1 MAPMIPLQ
9 IGLTVV
15 GLLVVVLGAVIGDGL
30 LLLIGG
36 LMTAVAVTGL
46 GIALRA
52 RARQSH
58 HMR

>member
-52 RARQSH
+52 RARESH
-58 HMR
+58 HTR

>member
-9 IGLTVV
+9 IGLIVV

-52 RARQSH
+52 RAREGQ
-58 HMR
+58 RLR

>member
-1 MAPMIPLQ
+1 MAPLIPLQ
-9 IGLTVV
+9 IGLTLV
-15 GLLVVVLGAVIGDGL
+15 GLMVVVLGVVIGDGL

-52 RARQSH
+52 RARENNTH
-58 HMR
+58 R

>member
-1 MAPMIPLQ
+1 MAPAIPLQ
-9 IGLTVV
+9 IGLTVI

-52 RARQSH
+52 RARSSD
-58 HMR
+58 RTR

>member
-52 RARQSH
+52 RARQSQH
-58 HMR
+58 TR

>member
-15 GLLVVVLGAVIGDGL
+15 GLLVVLLGAVIGDGL

-46 GIALRA
+46 GMALRA
-52 RARQSH
+52 RSREAGSR
-58 HMR
+58 R

>member
-1 MAPMIPLQ
+1 MIPLQ

-15 GLLVVVLGAVIGDGL
+15 GLLVVLLGAVIGDGL

-46 GIALRA
+46 GMALRA
-52 RARQSH
+52 RSREAGSR
-58 HMR
+58 R

>member
-1 MAPMIPLQ
+1 MAPAIPLQ
-9 IGLTVV
+9 IGLTVI

-52 RARQSH
+52 RARSSH
-58 HMR
+58 RTR